1 MRPRAATKD
10 GEGVNSRR
18 HTVTA
23 ARAIA
28 WRHLYKWISV
38 PANFMPTFIFP
49 LIFFS
54 GFAGA
59 LGKLGNVPGFD
70 YPASYTSWIFVF
82 SLMQTC
88 LFGGL
93 ATGFTIAADFQTGF
107 ARRLMLAVA
116 DRRSILLGYVMST
129 FVRAAIMSGVVTA
142 IAFLVGLEMTGS
154 AGEIVGMYLLAFSLS
169 VVGTLWAA
177 GVMFRA
183 RDPQLGPAMQ
193 IPMFIAIFLAPVY
206 VPIDLLEGWLHAAAT
221 VNPIT
226 YVMTAS
232 RNLLVGDVDG
242 VLLALVAIASLL
254 VLLAWWAVGGVR
266 SAERAGG

>member
-1 MRPRAATKD
+1 MNTI
-10 GEGVNSRR
+10 
-18 HTVTA
+18 TA

-49 LIFFS
+49 LIFFT

-59 LGKLGNVPGFD
+59 LGKIGDVPGFD
-70 YPASYTSWIFVF
+70 YPANYTTWIFVF
-82 SLMQTC
+82 SLLQTC

-107 ARRLMLAVA
+107 ARRLMLAVE
-116 DRRSILLGYVMST
+116 DRRAILLGYLFST
-129 FVRAAIMSGVVTA
+129 CLRAAIMSGVVTGVA
-142 IAFLVGLEMTGS
+142 LIVGLQVLGS
-154 AGEIVGMYLLAFSLS
+154 PLEIAAMYLLAWSMS
-169 VVGTLWAA
+169 IIGTLWAA

-193 IPMFIAIFLAPVY
+193 IPMFIGIFLAPVY
-206 VPIDLLEGWLHAAAT
+206 VPLALLPGWLHTVAT
-221 VNPIT
+221 INPVT
-226 YVMTAS
+226 YVMQAD
-232 RNLLVGDVDG
+232 RWLLVGEPRDTDVA
-242 VLLALVAIASLL
+242 LLALGGLFV
-254 VLLAWWAVGGVR
+254 VLLIWALGGVR

>member
-1 MRPRAATKD
+1 M
-10 GEGVNSRR
+10 S
-18 HTVTA
+18 VTLSA

-49 LIFFS
+49 LIFFT

-59 LGKLGNVPGFD
+59 LGRIGDVPGFD
-70 YPASYTSWIFVF
+70 YPANYTSWIFVF

-93 ATGFTIAADFQTGF
+93 ATGFTIAGDFQSGF
-107 ARRLMLAVA
+107 ARRMMLAVA
-116 DRRSILLGYVMST
+116 DRRAILLGYILST
-129 FVRAAIMSGVVTA
+129 FVRAMIMSTIVTGV
-142 IAFLVGLEMTGS
+142 AFVAGLELLGS
-154 AGEIVGMYLLAFSLS
+154 PAQIAGMYLLALALS
-169 VVGTLWAA
+169 ILGTLWAA

-183 RDPQLGPAMQ
+183 RSPQLGPAMQ

-206 VPIDLLEGWLHAAAT
+206 VPLAMLDGWLHAVAS
-221 VNPIT
+221 VNPIGH
-226 YVMTAS
+226 VMTAARS
-232 RNLLVGDVDG
+232 
-242 VLLALVAIASLL
+242 LLAGQPDEIGLALGSLA
-254 VLLAWWAVGGVR
+254 VVFGLLTVWALGGVR

>member
-1 MRPRAATKD
+1 MNTTAR
-10 GEGVNSRR
+10 
-18 HTVTA
+18 A

-28 WRHLYKWISV
+28 GRHLYKWISV

-59 LGKLGNVPGFD
+59 LGRVGDVPGFD
-70 YPASYTSWIFVF
+70 YAGNYTSWIFVF
-82 SLMQTC
+82 SLLQTC

-93 ATGFTIAADFQTGF
+93 ATGFTIAGDFQSGF
-107 ARRLMLAVA
+107 ARRLMLVVA
-116 DRRSILLGYVMST
+116 DRNAILYGYMLST
-129 FVRAAIMSGVVTA
+129 FVRAAIMSAIVTA
-142 IAFLVGLEMTGS
+142 VAFIAGLEVLGS
-154 AGEIVGMYLLAFSLS
+154 VGELVAMYVLCLSLS
-169 VVGTLWAA
+169 LIGTMWAA

-206 VPIDLLEGWLHAAAT
+206 VPLDLLEGWLHAVAT
-221 VNPIT
+221 VNPVSH
-226 YVMTAS
+226 VMSAA
-232 RNLLVGDVDG
+232 RGLLVGEVQDIALALG
-242 VLLALVAIASLL
+242 SIAGLFVLLAI
-254 VLLAWWAVGGVR
+254 WARTGVR

>member
-1 MRPRAATKD
+1 MSALTI
-10 GEGVNSRR
+10 S
-18 HTVTA
+18 A

-49 LIFFS
+49 LIFFT

-59 LGKLGNVPGFD
+59 LGRIGEVPGFD
-70 YPASYTSWIFVF
+70 YPANYTSWIFVF

-93 ATGFTIAADFQTGF
+93 ATGFTIAGDFQSGF

-116 DRRSILLGYVMST
+116 DRRAILLGYILST
-129 FVRAAIMSGVVTA
+129 FVRAMIMSAIVTGVA
-142 IAFLVGLEMTGS
+142 FIAGLELLGS
-154 AGEIVGMYLLAFSLS
+154 PAEIAGMYLLALSLS
-169 VVGTLWAA
+169 IIGTLWAA

-183 RDPQLGPAMQ
+183 RSPQLGPAMQ

-206 VPIDLLEGWLHAAAT
+206 VPLAMLDGWLHAVAS
-221 VNPIT
+221 VNPIGH
-226 YVMTAS
+226 VMTAARS
-232 RNLLVGDVDG
+232 
-242 VLLALVAIASLL
+242 LLAGQPDEIALALGSLA
-254 VLLAWWAVGGVR
+254 VVFGLLTAWALGGVR

>member
-1 MRPRAATKD
+1 MNRTL
-10 GEGVNSRR
+10 
-18 HTVTA
+18 TA

-28 WRHLYKWISV
+28 WRHLYKWITV
-38 PANFMPTFIFP
+38 PSNFMPTFIFP

-59 LGKLGNVPGFD
+59 LGRVGDVPGFD
-70 YPASYTSWIFVF
+70 YPANYTSWIFVF
-82 SLMQTC
+82 SLLQTC

-93 ATGFTIAADFQTGF
+93 ATGFTIAGDFQSGF

-116 DRRSILLGYVMST
+116 DRNAILLGYLLST
-129 FVRAAIMSGVVTA
+129 FVRAAIMSAIVTGVA
-142 IAFLVGLEMTGS
+142 FIAGLEVLGTVS
-154 AGEIVGMYLLAFSLS
+154 ELVAMYLLALS
-169 VVGTLWAA
+169 MSIIGTLWAA

-206 VPIDLLEGWLHAAAT
+206 FPLKMLDGWLHAVAS
-221 VNPIT
+221 VNPISH
-226 YVMTAS
+226 VMAAGRS
-232 RNLLVGDVDG
+232 
-242 VLLALVAIASLL
+242 LLAGQPEDVGLATVSIAGLFV
-254 VLLAWWAVGGVR
+254 VLLAWALTGVR

>member
-1 MRPRAATKD
+1 MSTI
-10 GEGVNSRR
+10 
-18 HTVTA
+18 TA

-28 WRHLYKWISV
+28 WRHLYKWIKV

-59 LGKLGNVPGFD
+59 LGRVGQVPGFD
-70 YPASYTSWIFVF
+70 YPANYTSWIFVF
-82 SLMQTC
+82 SLLQTC

-93 ATGFTIAADFQTGF
+93 ATGFTIAGDFQSGF

-116 DRRSILLGYVMST
+116 DRNAILLGYVFST
-129 FVRAAIMSGVVTA
+129 FARAAIMSTIVTGVA
-142 IAFLVGLEMTGS
+142 LVAGLEVLGS
-154 AGEIVGMYLLAFSLS
+154 LAEITAMYVLALS
-169 VVGTLWAA
+169 MSIIGTLWAA

-183 RDPQLGPAMQ
+183 RNPQLGPAMQ

-206 VPIDLLEGWLHAAAT
+206 VPLALLEGWLHAVAE
-221 VNPIT
+221 VNPISH
-226 YVMTAS
+226 VMAACRS
-232 RNLLVGDVDG
+232 
-242 VLLALVAIASLL
+242 LLAGQPDEIGLALASIAGLL
-254 VLLAWWAVGGVR
+254 VLLLAWGVSGVR